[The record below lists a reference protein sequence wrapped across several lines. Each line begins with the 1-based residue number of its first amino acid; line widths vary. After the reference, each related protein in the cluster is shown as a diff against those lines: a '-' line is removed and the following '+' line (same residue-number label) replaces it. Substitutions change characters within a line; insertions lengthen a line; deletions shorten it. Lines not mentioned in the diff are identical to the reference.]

1 MRDVIIWNALF
12 YGITINLVN
21 HTSDYTFCILVAF
34 SIVMMFAVFFLHK
47 EKLLNSEVDVNSVA
61 NESKA

>member
-1 MRDVIIWNALF
+1 M
-12 YGITINLVN
+12 
-21 HTSDYTFCILVAF
+21 AF